1 MLFRARLLTL
11 RLIMKIKS
19 FSQITNNSE
28 ASYDDEGVYRL
39 KFVRYR
45 HLESNHG
52 NNYETTN
59 ISYSLEF
66 NQFQLD

>member
-28 ASYDDEGVYRL
+28 ASYVDDDEGMYKL
-39 KFVRYR
+39 KFVR
-45 HLESNHG
+45 
-52 NNYETTN
+52 
-59 ISYSLEF
+59 
-66 NQFQLD
+66 